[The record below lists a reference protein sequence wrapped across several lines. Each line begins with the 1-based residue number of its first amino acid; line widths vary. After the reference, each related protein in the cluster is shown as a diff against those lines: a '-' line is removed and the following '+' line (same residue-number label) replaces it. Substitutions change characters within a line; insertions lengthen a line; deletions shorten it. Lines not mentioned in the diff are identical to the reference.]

1 MKKVLNLLLT
11 FAVFFGGWKIFP
23 EIFQFRDLG
32 AVVITVL
39 IRYAISAVY
48 VLIIMLIGFYAVMSQ
63 NWKAIMFLIFAIL
76 GVFILNIVSILLI
89 SKFYSGFT
97 FNGGIGA
104 LLLTALALGLFSVDV
119 NTTNNKQTEVRRYY
133 R

>member
-32 AVVITVL
+32 AVVVTIL
-39 IRYAISAVY
+39 LKYAISAVY
-48 VLIIMLIGFYAVMSQ
+48 VLIIMLIGFCTLTSQ
-63 NWKAIMFLIFAIL
+63 NLEAIRFFIVAIL

-97 FNGGIGA
+97 FNGGMDA

-119 NTTNNKQTEVRRYY
+119 NTTSNKQT
-133 R
+133 

>member
-1 MKKVLNLLLT
+1 
-11 FAVFFGGWKIFP
+11 
-23 EIFQFRDLG
+23 
-32 AVVITVL
+32 
-39 IRYAISAVY
+39 
-48 VLIIMLIGFYAVMSQ
+48 
-63 NWKAIMFLIFAIL
+63 MFLIIAIL

-119 NTTNNKQTEVRRYY
+119 NTNNNKQTEVRRYY